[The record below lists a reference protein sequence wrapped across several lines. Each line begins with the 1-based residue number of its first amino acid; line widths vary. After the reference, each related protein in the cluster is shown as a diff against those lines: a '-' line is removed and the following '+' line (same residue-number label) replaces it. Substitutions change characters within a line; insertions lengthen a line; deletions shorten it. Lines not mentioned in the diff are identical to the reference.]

1 MHGVLQHLD
10 LNGDLSPVGIR
21 GQLLHLAARE
31 VLLSD
36 QIELVPVAKVA
47 AFFASPLGLRLR
59 QAKKVRRELAF
70 SRMIPAKR
78 FYPEI
83 ADEQEKIFIQG
94 VLDLLFDEDE
104 GMVLVDYKTDKRTEP
119 DLIRGKYKLQLE
131 LYREAAMAI
140 LKRPIKECY
149 IYLLHDGSI
158 VPL

>member
-1 MHGVLQHLD
+1 
-10 LNGDLSPVGIR
+10 
-21 GQLLHLAARE
+21 LAARE

-36 QIELVPVAKVA
+36 QVELVPVEKIA

-83 ADEQEKIFIQG
+83 VDEQEKIFIQG
-94 VLDLLFDEDE
+94 VLDLLFDEDD
-104 GMVLVDYKTDKRTEP
+104 GMVLVDYKTDQRTEP
-119 DLIRGKYKLQLE
+119 DLIREKYKLQLE
-131 LYREAAMAI
+131 LYREAAAAI

-149 IYLLHDGSI
+149 IYLLHDGSM
-158 VPL
+158 VTL